1 MASIVDERINKLRL
15 MMKERN
21 ISVYLIPMA
30 DFHYSEYVGA
40 YFMEVEF
47 MSGFTGTNAT
57 VVITPDKAGLWTDGR
72 YFIQARREMADNCVK
87 LYEMGEEGV
96 PTVAEFIESEIKPG
110 TCLGFDGRLF
120 TIKDAKQYTEI
131 VEKKGASLYVTEDLV
146 DEIWTDRPALPA
158 GKVWELPVVHAG
170 KSRLEK
176 LTSVREKMTEYGCD
190 GYLLTDLCS
199 IAWLLNL
206 RGDDIPSTPVFLS
219 YIHITKDAATLYV
232 NNDILSDEIKENL
245 AKDNISIK
253 GYDDVYKDVANYS
266 EKQILLDDGVV
277 NFALLNA
284 LSDSV
289 KPYYE
294 VNPTELMKAV
304 KNETEISDTTKA
316 HIKDGV
322 ALTHFIY
329 WVKNAA
335 KSGKISEVDAAEK
348 LRSFREAQDDFLD
361 VSFETIAAYGPNA
374 AMMHYSATPEKY
386 SMIEPKGFLLVDS
399 GGHYID
405 GTTDVTR
412 TITVGEL
419 TEEEKVDYTTVLRCH
434 LRLME
439 AHFPKGATGQNLDIL
454 ARGPVWDRGLDYRCG
469 TGHGVGHILNVHEG
483 PNNFRWRIQSKANA
497 WPLMPG
503 MITSNEPGLYIED
516 GYGIRIENEVLVVED
531 VKTEY
536 GQFYKLKNLTVAPI
550 DLEPV
555 IVDMLTQYER
565 EAINN
570 YHKFVYETLSPYFEG
585 EELEWLKHETREI

>member
-1 MASIVDERINKLRL
+1 
-15 MMKERN
+15 
-21 ISVYLIPMA
+21 
-30 DFHYSEYVGA
+30 
-40 YFMEVEF
+40 
-47 MSGFTGTNAT
+47 
-57 VVITPDKAGLWTDGR
+57 
-72 YFIQARREMADNCVK
+72 
-87 LYEMGEEGV
+87 
-96 PTVAEFIESEIKPG
+96 
-110 TCLGFDGRLF
+110 
-120 TIKDAKQYTEI
+120 
-131 VEKKGASLYVTEDLV
+131 
-146 DEIWTDRPALPA
+146 
-158 GKVWELPVVHAG
+158 
-170 KSRLEK
+170 
-176 LTSVREKMTEYGCD
+176 
-190 GYLLTDLCS
+190 
-199 IAWLLNL
+199 
-206 RGDDIPSTPVFLS
+206 
-219 YIHITKDAATLYV
+219 
-232 NNDILSDEIKENL
+232 
-245 AKDNISIK
+245 
-253 GYDDVYKDVANYS
+253 
-266 EKQILLDDGVV
+266 
-277 NFALLNA
+277 
-284 LSDSV
+284 
-289 KPYYE
+289 
-294 VNPTELMKAV
+294 
-304 KNETEISDTTKA
+304 
-316 HIKDGV
+316 
-322 ALTHFIY
+322 
-329 WVKNAA
+329 
-335 KSGKISEVDAAEK
+335 
-348 LRSFREAQDDFLD
+348 
-361 VSFETIAAYGPNA
+361 
-374 AMMHYSATPEKY
+374 MMHYSATPEKY

-419 TEEEKVDYTTVLRCH
+419 SEEEKVDYTTVLRCH